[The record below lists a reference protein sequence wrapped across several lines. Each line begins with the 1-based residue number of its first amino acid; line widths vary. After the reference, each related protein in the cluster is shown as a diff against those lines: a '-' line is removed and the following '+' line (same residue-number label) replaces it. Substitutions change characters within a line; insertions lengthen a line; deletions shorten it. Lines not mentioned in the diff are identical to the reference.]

1 MSRVSALACFA
12 LVVMLSSAPAQAE
25 LRAYA
30 GAVAGNAGNGTVFGC
45 ATSGPS
51 IAGPWFSGISI
62 PTEGI
67 APCGLSGGIEDKTSA
82 SGPISAGMSV
92 VGPMANAGG
101 VFTGSAQARAD
112 YWSLGVAAE
121 ATATGGSSPSTF
133 RQAAAFASFTETLI
147 YSSTTV
153 APGTAGYTNFSF
165 LIDGLLKNQPNLPYT
180 QQGDI
185 NLSIRVNNGPGIWTS
200 FAGTVVN
207 NGTPYLRGG
216 STGLPGSFVLSPGA
230 FEGSAVVSSTAN
242 FAFVWGAPFTV
253 QVAMIVSVS
262 PCCFGTSMTA
272 DFYNSAVLDGIDA
285 YAGGNK
291 VGDFIVM
298 ASSGALLG
306 AGGVVARPVPEPAT
320 PLLAA
325 LGLALIAGASRR
337 MRRGSG

>member
-1 MSRVSALACFA
+1 
-12 LVVMLSSAPAQAE
+12 
-25 LRAYA
+25 
-30 GAVAGNAGNGTVFGC
+30 
-45 ATSGPS
+45 
-51 IAGPWFSGISI
+51 
-62 PTEGI
+62 
-67 APCGLSGGIEDKTSA
+67 
-82 SGPISAGMSV
+82 MSV

-133 RQAAAFASFTETLI
+133 RQAAAFASFTETLT
-147 YSSTTV
+147 YSSATV

-230 FEGSAVVSSTAN
+230 FEGSAVVTSTAN
-242 FAFVWGAPFTV
+242 FAIVWGTPFTL
-253 QVAMIVSVS
+253 QVAMIASVS

-272 DFYNSAVLDGIDA
+272 DFYNSAVLDGVDA

-291 VGDFIVM
+291 VGDFIVNG
-298 ASSGALLG
+298 SSGATLD
-306 AGGVVARPVPEPAT
+306 ASGVIARPVPEPST
-320 PLLAA
+320 Y
-325 LGLALIAGASRR
+325 GLALLGLVLIASASRR
-337 MRRGSG
+337 HKFGVAV